1 MNNYLFS
8 GNNKYDIEINKS
20 KLKKYIV
27 KIKKSKYFVELL
39 KNNNSSTY
47 FSAII
52 NNSPYNCV
60 IKELD
65 NKQICVNIQNYVFT
79 FNVGNVSTINL
90 TNNATDKNSELVPY
104 YKVLSKVP
112 GKISEICVKVGQ
124 NVKKGDQLMII
135 ESMKMEAVIKSDHN
149 GFISEI
155 NVKNNSQVSL
165 NQLLM
170 VIETKILKEN

>member
-20 KLKKYIV
+20 KLKKNIV

-79 FNVGNVSTINL
+79 FNLGQTLDLNIN
-90 TNNATDKNSELVPY
+90 NNLGKNSAVVPY

-112 GKISEICVKVGQ
+112 GKLSEICVKVGQ
-124 NVKKGDQLMII
+124 NVKQGDPLLII
-135 ESMKMEAVIKSDHN
+135 ESMKMEAIIKSDHN
-149 GFISEI
+149 GSISEI
-155 NVKNNSQVSL
+155 HVKNNSQVSL
-165 NQLLM
+165 NQLVM
-170 VIETKILKEN
+170 VIETKRLKEN